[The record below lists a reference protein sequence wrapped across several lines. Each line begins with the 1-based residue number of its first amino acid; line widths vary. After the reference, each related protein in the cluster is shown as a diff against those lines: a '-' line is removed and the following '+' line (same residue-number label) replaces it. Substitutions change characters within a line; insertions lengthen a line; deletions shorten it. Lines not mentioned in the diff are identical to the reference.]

1 VLSTERRMQG
11 LDELDLVELDQDHSG
26 NISLRE
32 LRTHMRSKNNSV
44 TDEQVTEFFNE
55 LDIDKSG
62 TVSRKEISRKKLL
75 SKKFTLPTDEKFN
88 LDEMAEEKAEAGG
101 SQSEQ

>member
-1 VLSTERRMQG
+1 MKG
-11 LDELDLVELDQDHSG
+11 LEELDLEDLDKDHSG

-32 LRTHMRSKNNSV
+32 LRTHMRSKNPSV
-44 TDEQVTEFFNE
+44 SEEQVTQFFHE
-55 LDIDKSG
+55 LDIDRSG

>member
-1 VLSTERRMQG
+1 MEG
-11 LDELDLVELDQDHSG
+11 LEELDLDDLDKDHSR

-32 LRTHMRSKNNSV
+32 LRTHMRSKNPSV
-44 TDEQVTEFFNE
+44 SEEQVTQFFHE
-55 LDIDKSG
+55 LDIDRSG

-88 LDEMAEEKAEAGG
+88 LDEMTEEKAEGG
-101 SQSEQ
+101 CSESEQ

>member
-1 VLSTERRMQG
+1 MKG
-11 LDELDLVELDQDHSG
+11 LEELDLEDLDKDHSG

-32 LRTHMRSKNNSV
+32 LRTHMRSKNPSV
-44 TDEQVTEFFNE
+44 TEEQVAEFFNQ

-75 SKKFTLPTDEKFN
+75 SKKFAPPADEKFN
-88 LDEMAEEKAEAGG
+88 LDDMAEDKAEAGG